1 MSNLPSYMQR
11 LLKTVCWS
19 NCREIDGTITRTMI
33 VIIKS
38 MAHVCSNTFLSMSLL
53 HWLTKRTHQT
63 FYREKAIAEVFWKQW
78 LYRDWMLKNVSE
90 IAFCVILTTGFLRIV
105 IRSWFTGKG
114 FGTNYY
120 YYYSY
125 HYHYYGH
132 FYYSIIFIMMISV
145 IISVFLLS
153 LLLILL

>member
-90 IAFCVILTTGFLRIV
+90 IAFCVILTNGFLRIV
-105 IRSWFTGKG
+105 IRSWFTENN

-120 YYYSY
+120 YYYFY

-132 FYYSIIFIMMISV
+132 FYYSIVFIMMISV
-145 IISVFLLS
+145 IMSVFLLS